1 MAEIRLNKI
10 IRTYN
15 IGLQNLVDFLI
26 SKGVEVEANPNAK
39 ISDDLL
45 PQIEKQF
52 GKDLELKQA
61 SEKVD
66 IKLNEILEKTSR
78 KQQENAKEEE
88 DEEPV
93 RETVIKTTIFTPVE
107 QRQEAAQAPQ
117 PEVAPEPK
125 DDAQP
130 ERETAPSPEPE
141 TRTAEE
147 APAKEAEPEVRQEPE
162 PVKEVPVKMGEKA
175 EAVTESKPLQETPKV
190 DTVVKEDVPAPT
202 TPAAGKD
209 QHNGERPDVKHE
221 KKHVPA
227 QAKPKEEQQAKA
239 KPQAPEE
246 KPSDDDSTPGLK
258 VLGKIDLSQF
268 EPKKG
273 GKKRERIAKGSQ
285 KVDVA
290 KEGKQADNSSKK
302 DKDKNKNAK
311 QGQEQGKG
319 NKKRNRGA
327 DRFKPAM
334 TEEEQEAMQKEIQ
347 KQVKETYARMNDNK
361 KNNFGAKYRKEKR
374 EQAAA
379 KTQEEMAQEMAE
391 KKVLK
396 VTEFVTVNDLA
407 TLMNNTPVNEVIKA
421 CMELGLMVSI
431 NQRLDA
437 EALVLV
443 AEQFGY
449 KVEFVTADLT
459 EEIEGSSEQVDRE
472 EDLVPRP
479 PIITVMGHVDHGKTS
494 LLDYIRKSNV
504 IAGEAGGITQHIG
517 AYNVKLPDG
526 RRITFLDTPGHE
538 AFTAMRAR
546 GAQLTDLAI
555 IIIAADD
562 AVMPQT
568 VEAINHAQAAGVPMV
583 FAINKI
589 DKPGAQP
596 EKIYQQLAQMN
607 ILTEAWGGKYQ
618 SQEISAKKGLNV
630 DKLLEKVLLETDL
643 LDLKA
648 NPDKN
653 AVGAVIESSLDK
665 GRGYLAT
672 VLVQD
677 GTLHTGDMMLSGCY
691 YGRVKAMFNERGQKV
706 KEAGPSTPVS
716 VLGLNGAPSAG
727 DKFNVMSDEKEAKAI
742 ANKREQLIRIQGIK
756 TQKHMTLEEIGRR
769 IAIGNFKEL
778 NVIVKG
784 DVDGSVEALSDSLI
798 KLSTEQVRVNVIHK
812 AVGAISESDVIL
824 AEASDAVII
833 GFQVRPSTDAR
844 KIADEQGI
852 EIRIYSVIY
861 DAINDVKDGIEGML
875 EPIKKEEITGT
886 AEVKQTFKISK
897 VGTIAGCLVRDGKI
911 SKTAQC
917 RLIRDGIVVYT
928 GELASLKRGK
938 DDVKEVSAG
947 MECGIGI
954 EKFNDLKVGDNIE
967 AFVITEIK
975 QKLD

>member
-15 IGLQNLVDFLI
+15 IGLQNLVDFLS

-39 ISDDLL
+39 ISDEHL
-45 PQIEKQF
+45 PAIEKQF

-66 IKLNEILEKTSR
+66 IKLNEILEKTSK
-78 KQQENAKEEE
+78 KQQESAKEEE
-88 DEEPV
+88 YEPV

-107 QRQEAAQAPQ
+107 PKPEPETIRPVVPEPQPEIKPEPQPEPVVETPVAETVKEPEPQ
-117 PEVAPEPK
+117 PEVKPEP
-125 DDAQP
+125 A
-130 ERETAPSPEPE
+130 ERPVEETP
-141 TRTAEE
+141 AEKPKVE
-147 APAKEAEPEVRQEPE
+147 
-162 PVKEVPVKMGEKA
+162 
-175 EAVTESKPLQETPKV
+175 VTESKPEPQPEVKKVETAKE
-190 DTVVKEDVPAPT
+190 TVPEPT

-209 QHNGERPDVKHE
+209 IRGGERPMSKHE
-221 KKHVPA
+221 KKLA
-227 QAKPKEEQQAKA
+227 AAARQKEEQAKA
-239 KPQAPEE
+239 KHPQHPEGKPESNEE
-246 KPSDDDSTPGLK
+246 KPATESSTPGLK

-273 GKKRERIAKGSQ
+273 NKKRERIAKGSQ

-290 KEGKQADNSSKK
+290 KEGKQADNSSR
-302 DKDKNKNAK
+302 KDKNKNAR
-311 QGQEQGKG
+311 QAQEQGKG
-319 NKKRNRGA
+319 GKKRNRGA
-327 DRFKPAM
+327 DRFKPVM

-379 KTQEEMAQEMAE
+379 KSQEEMAQEIAE

-396 VTEFVTVNDLA
+396 VTEFVTANDLA

-421 CMELGLMVSI
+421 CMELGMMVSI

-437 EALVLV
+437 ETLVLV

-459 EEIEGSSEQVDRE
+459 EEIEGSSEQADRE

-568 VEAINHAQAAGVPMV
+568 VEAINHAQAANVPMV

-596 EKIYQQLAQMN
+596 ERIYQQLAQMN

-618 SQEISAKKGLNV
+618 CQEISAKKGLNV

-648 NPDKN
+648 NPNKN
-653 AVGAVIESSLDK
+653 GVGAVIESSLDK

-677 GTLHTGDMMLSGCY
+677 GTLKTGDMVLSGSY

-716 VLGLNGAPSAG
+716 ILGLNGAPSAG

-742 ANKREQLIRIQGIK
+742 ANKREQLLRIQGIK

-844 KIADEQGI
+844 KLADEQGI
-852 EIRIYSVIY
+852 EIRLYSVIY

-911 SKTAQC
+911 AKTSQC

-975 QKLD
+975 QTLD

>member
-125 DDAQP
+125 DDALP

-162 PVKEVPVKMGEKA
+162 PVKEVPAKMEEKA
-175 EAVTESKPLQETPKV
+175 EAVTESKPLPETPKV

-246 KPSDDDSTPGLK
+246 KPSDDDPAPGLK

>member
-125 DDAQP
+125 DDALP
-130 ERETAPSPEPE
+130 EREKAPSPEPE

-162 PVKEVPVKMGEKA
+162 PVKEVPAKMEEKA
-175 EAVTESKPLQETPKV
+175 EAVTESKPLPETPKV

-246 KPSDDDSTPGLK
+246 KPSDDDPAPGLK

>member
-1 MAEIRLNKI
+1 MGEIRLNKL

-15 IGLQNLVDFLI
+15 IGLQNLVDFLN
-26 SKGVEVEANPNAK
+26 SQGVEVEANPNAK
-39 ISDDLL
+39 ISEEHL
-45 PQIEKQF
+45 PAIEKQF
-52 GKDLELKQA
+52 GKDLEMKKA

-66 IKLNEILEKTSR
+66 IKLTEILERTSR
-78 KQQENAKEEE
+78 KQQEAAREEE
-88 DEEPV
+88 FEEPV
-93 RETVIKTTIFTPVE
+93 RETVIKSNVFTPKE
-107 QRQEAAQAPQ
+107 IKPEPKPAPTPKPEPKPEPAPAPKPEPVPEPAPAPKPEPKPEPAPTPKPEPEPRPEPKPVPEPQ
-117 PEVAPEPK
+117 PVPEPVKPEVAPEPEIK
-125 DDAQP
+125 
-130 ERETAPSPEPE
+130 T
-141 TRTAEE
+141 T
-147 APAKEAEPEVRQEPE
+147 V
-162 PVKEVPVKMGEKA
+162 V
-175 EAVTESKPLQETPKV
+175 ETPVIETK
-190 DTVVKEDVPAPT
+190 PAPT
-202 TPAAGKD
+202 PAEKVS
-209 QHNGERPDVKHE
+209 GEEIETKAE
-221 KKHVPA
+221 S
-227 QAKPKEEQQAKA
+227 EENA
-239 KPQAPEE
+239 
-246 KPSDDDSTPGLK
+246 TPGFK
-258 VLGKIDLSQF
+258 VLGKIDMTQF
-268 EPKKG
+268 EKKS

-290 KEGKQADNSSKK
+290 KEGKQADNNSRKDKK
-302 DKDKNKNAK
+302 DSKGAQD
-311 QGQEQGKG
+311 QGKG
-319 NKKRNRGA
+319 GKKRGRGS

-379 KTQEEMAQEMAE
+379 RTQEEMAQVMAE
-391 KKVLK
+391 KTVLK

-407 TLMNNTPVNEVIKA
+407 TLMNNTPVIDVIKA
-421 CMELGLMVSI
+421 CMDLGIMVSI
-431 NQRLDA
+431 KQRLDA

-449 KVEFVTADLT
+449 KVEFVTAELT
-459 EEIEGSSEQVDRE
+459 EEIDGSDNVEETE

-479 PIITVMGHVDHGKTS
+479 PVITVMGHVDHGKTS

-589 DKPGAQP
+589 DKPGAMP
-596 EKIYQQLAQMN
+596 EKIYQQLSQMN

-648 NPDKN
+648 NPKKKG
-653 AVGAVIESSLDK
+653 VGAVIESSLDK

-672 VLVQD
+672 VLVQN
-677 GTLHTGDMMLSGCY
+677 GTLKTGDMVLSGCY
-691 YGRVKAMFNERGQKV
+691 YGRIKAMFNERGQKV

-716 VLGLNGAPSAG
+716 ILGLNGAPSAG
-727 DKFNVMSDEKEAKAI
+727 DKFNVMTDEKEAKAI

-844 KIADEQGI
+844 KVADDQGI
-852 EIRIYSVIY
+852 EIRLYSVIY
-861 DAINDVKDGIEGML
+861 DAINDVKDGIEGLL
-875 EPIKKEEITGT
+875 EPIKKEEVTGT

-897 VGTIAGCLVRDGKI
+897 VGTIAGCLVKEGKI
-911 SKTAQC
+911 AKTSQC

-928 GELASLKRGK
+928 GDIASLKRNK
-938 DDVKEVSAG
+938 DDAKDVSAG

-954 EKFNDLKVGDNIE
+954 EKFNDIKVGDVIE
-967 AFVITEIK
+967 AFIITEIK
-975 QKLD
+975 QTLD